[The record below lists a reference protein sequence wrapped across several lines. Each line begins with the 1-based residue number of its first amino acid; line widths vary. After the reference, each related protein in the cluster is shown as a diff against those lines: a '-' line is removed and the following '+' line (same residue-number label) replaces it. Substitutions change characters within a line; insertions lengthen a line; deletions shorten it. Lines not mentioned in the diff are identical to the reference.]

1 MKERSRRGGQST
13 RSVNRE
19 MRGPAEVVT
28 PAGEVDISYAVPEGS
43 IVIFAR
49 AAFLSA
55 LLFLAIG
62 LPAGAQGAWAA
73 VISLVGSAGDVV
85 GKLADGI
92 KKAVDDGYAIGDEAH
107 LHSLQASVLRLEY
120 SITEMTAVQTT
131 LVDRF
136 NHYIQNTD
144 HSPAAWARAKD
155 QLVTVSERVKAVIDA
170 VKASGPDLVRIAGP
184 QLVADLEHNLDVKTG
199 MLDDMRALP
208 EPYASGEI
216 EDLQRLVAEYEKLVD
231 DTKRLNVELD
241 NYVKKF
247 RVQ

>member
-19 MRGPAEVVT
+19 MRGPAEVVA
-28 PAGEVDISYAVPEGS
+28 PAGEDDISYAVPEGS

-55 LLFLAIG
+55 LLLLAMG
-62 LPAGAQGAWAA
+62 LPAGAQGAWAV

-155 QLVTVSERVKAVIDA
+155 QLVAVSERVKAVIDA
-170 VKASGPDLVRIAGP
+170 VKASGPDL
-184 QLVADLEHNLDVKTG
+184 D
-199 MLDDMRALP
+199 
-208 EPYASGEI
+208 
-216 EDLQRLVAEYEKLVD
+216 QRGLL
-231 DTKRLNVELD
+231 L
-241 NYVKKF
+241 
-247 RVQ
+247 